1 MAKAKFTP
9 PESALRVAFSPDIVD
24 PAPLDPVRAEL
35 GAMETIGAAM
45 TPLSG
50 EARTR
55 VLRWAAELF
64 AHTPATPD
72 VSVSAAGAAGA
83 DLAVSDLIDFFDTK
97 PAGRNDL
104 NDLFDPAEGC
114 ALGDADTEKE
124 KAPAKLKENEPVV
137 SMIHGFVEDFK
148 KLARDWESA

>member
-9 PESALRVAFSPDIVD
+9 PESALRVAFSNDIVD
-24 PAPLDPVRAEL
+24 SAPLDPVRAEV

-45 TPLSG
+45 APLSG
-50 EARTR
+50 EARVR

-64 AHTPATPD
+64 GNTPATPD
-72 VSVSAAGAAGA
+72 VSVPGAAGAAGA
-83 DLAVSDLIDFFDTK
+83 DLAVSDLIDFFDAK
-97 PAGRNDL
+97 PAGG

-114 ALGDADTEKE
+114 TFGGVDTGKEKE
-124 KAPAKLKENEPVV
+124 PAKVKEKEPVV